1 MLLLFSFGI
10 AWRVYLVVALAVG
23 GTAFMAW
30 QAVSLMEKSTY
41 SLRKVHLRDIVQSAV
56 SQLAALQA
64 KVDAGTLGSEEA
76 KAEGVKIL
84 RTIRYDGSNYLFA
97 SDMQGN
103 IVAHPRDDRM
113 GTNQWNLTD
122 PNGVRTYQEL
132 IAHARNPEGGVVYY
146 STERAAGD
154 GDKKLYPKI
163 SYGTGFAPWG
173 WMIATGSYIDDIEA
187 MAADMRKTL
196 MTTLLEGLGAM
207 IVIGGAIAWSVIRP
221 IDRLNARMK
230 ALSSGDLDSDIP
242 YMRGRAETWQM
253 ARSMVVFRDALK
265 QKAELERAE
274 NDARARR
281 EADAEAQKKVAAAV
295 GTGLS
300 ELGQGDLTHTL
311 DTPFPE
317 HFETI
322 RSDFNKTVM
331 TLRKM
336 LSGVVENANEIQV
349 RAEEVASALEDLSH
363 RTENQAATL
372 EETAA
377 ALDEITSSVRNAAEG
392 AVEVERVVRQT
403 RDDAERSGLIVNKAV
418 EAMSEIKAS
427 SEGISKITGAI
438 DDIAFQTNLLALN
451 AGVEAA
457 RAGEA
462 GRGFAVVA
470 SEVRAL
476 AQNSS
481 GAAKEIKQLI
491 EKSSEHVEAG
501 VDLVNRTGEALHDI
515 VERVANVSKLISEI
529 ATGAREQSAGI
540 GEINAGVS
548 QLDQVTQQNAAMVE
562 EATAASVTLRQEVE
576 SLRRQISRFRVDSG
590 ASVALIAEKAPRR
603 PAKPGRSFPAAE
615 APAAKVAN
623 GAGRIS
629 EPGVVGA

>member
-56 SQLAALQA
+56 SQLAPLQA
-64 KVDAGTLGSEEA
+64 EVDAGTLGSEEA

-97 SDMQGN
+97 SDMRGN
-103 IVAHPRDDRM
+103 IVAPPRDDRM

-132 IAHARNPEGGVVYY
+132 IAHARNPEGGVVHY

-207 IVIGGAIAWSVIRP
+207 IVIRP

-265 QKAELERAE
+265 HKAELERAE

-281 EADAEAQKKVAAAV
+281 EADAEAQKNVVAAV

-300 ELGQGDLTHTL
+300 ELAQGDLTHTL

-322 RSDFNKTVM
+322 RSNFDKTLM
-331 TLRKM
+331 TLREM
-336 LSGVVENANEIQV
+336 QSGVVENADEIQA
-349 RAEEVASALEDLSH
+349 RAEEVASASEDLSH

-603 PAKPGRSFPAAE
+603 PAKPGRSFPAAD

-623 GAGRIS
+623 GGWTDF
-629 EPGVVGA
+629 